1 MNSTLSKIHP
11 FLSEFEVE
19 IVQLV
24 PSNSSTDEIG
34 TDANL
39 SNSQLLGSTKLTR
52 VRDET
57 TDDE

>member
-1 MNSTLSKIHP
+1 MNSARSEIRP
-11 FLSEFEVE
+11 FLSDFEVE
-19 IVQLV
+19 IVQHS
-24 PSNSSTDEIG
+24 PSNSSVDEIG

-39 SNSQLLGSTKLTR
+39 ANVQLLGSTKLTR